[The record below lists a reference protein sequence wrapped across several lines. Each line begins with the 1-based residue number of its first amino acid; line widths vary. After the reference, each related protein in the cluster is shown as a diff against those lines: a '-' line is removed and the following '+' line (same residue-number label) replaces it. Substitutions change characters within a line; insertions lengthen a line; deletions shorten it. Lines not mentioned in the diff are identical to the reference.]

1 MARGIIA
8 IINFATAIIWAVFKM
23 LVALIATSRVLIM
36 LKPLLNGVAQVLGEA
51 AAKLAE
57 AYKRVKEV
65 EGEGRN
71 E

>member
-1 MARGIIA
+1 MAQGIIA
-8 IINFATAIIWAVFKM
+8 GLNFATAIIWAIFKM

-51 AAKLAE
+51 AAKLAD

-65 EGEGRN
+65 EERN